1 MTVGRTKPI
10 ILWNSPERWSLVHA
24 RSVAAGSEAQMA
36 NVLQMA
42 LQDIAALADALNS
55 EINPW
60 IKERPRDE
68 PLKF

>member
-1 MTVGRTKPI
+1 MNLGRTEPI
-10 ILWNSPERWSLVHA
+10 ILWNTPERWSLVRA
-24 RSVAAGSEAQMA
+24 RSVAEGSKEQMA

-42 LQDIAALADALNS
+42 LQDIAALSDALNS

-60 IKERPRDE
+60 IKERPRDA